1 MARKVRM
8 VFMDDSCTTNRP
20 SVEASQE
27 SAPPDLPQYS
37 PFDSFEPPPF
47 VSHRWLRGGHL
58 QTLIGAKK
66 TSPEPISTEP
76 TNPTPDVTSTERH
89 QIDLDDGDAMI
100 IHDDV
105 PPDWNPASG
114 SVLMIHGI
122 CGCHAAPY
130 MIRFQRRLNAIG
142 IRTFRLD
149 MRGCGASADLCS
161 SVTHAGRSE
170 DVLAAVQFI
179 GDLIDDPSSPI
190 GGVGVSL
197 GGNQWLLA
205 AGRVGNGHHAT
216 PQVWSRVGPILAIA
230 PAMDLQLCSD
240 AMQSPK
246 LRFYNWYFIH
256 HLLKRASA
264 PLRRNPV
271 YQKSLAGPKPKT
283 LRQFDRDFTAPL
295 GGFESESDYYHQSS
309 AVHVVESI
317 TKPTLIVTAADD
329 PLVPLESFEP
339 VRALAAREL
348 SPVRLHVTPTGGH
361 HGYLQPGRT
370 SWSDDLVT
378 AFFENAFLESK

>member
-8 VFMDDSCTTNRP
+8 VLMDDSCTTNRP

-27 SAPPDLPQYS
+27 TIPTQS
-37 PFDSFEPPPF
+37 PLRSPVDSFVPPPL

-58 QTLIGAKK
+58 QTLISVKK
-66 TSPEPISTEP
+66 PARDSARTASALALSQ
-76 TNPTPDVTSTERH
+76 RH
-89 QIDLDDGDAMI
+89 RIDLCDGDAMI
-100 IHDDV
+100 VHDDV
-105 PPDWNPASG
+105 PTDWNPAHG

-170 DVLAAVQFI
+170 DVLAAVEFI
-179 GDLIDDPSSPI
+179 GKLVDDPSSPI

-205 AGRVGNGHHAT
+205 AGRVGNGHHAL
-216 PQVWSRVGPILAIA
+216 PQAWSRVGPILAIA
-230 PAMDLQLCSD
+230 PAMDLQRCSD

-256 HLLKRASA
+256 HLLKRAST
-264 PLRRNPV
+264 PLRQNPV

-295 GGFESESDYYHQSS
+295 GGFESESDYYRQSS
-309 AVHVVESI
+309 AVHVVDSI
-317 TKPTLIVTAADD
+317 AKPTLIVTAADD
-329 PLVPLESFEP
+329 PLVPIESFEP
-339 VRALAAREL
+339 VRVIASGEH

-378 AFFENAFLESK
+378 AFFENAFLKRT